1 MSDLQEKPAKKK
13 PGARSQKR
21 VDRKAAR
28 RFFWLLA
35 TGFWLLFLPGCKDD
49 FGAGSTGE
57 LVVPRHKLHDVEHIE
72 MDLYATTRPA
82 TLPTS
87 LPVHESVDLTI
98 EQVRRD
104 ALENNLDLKV
114 QLFDPTLAK
123 EALNAERAKFEAV
136 FTTDLNYARTDSA
149 TASQLNNSQSEFWS
163 LNPAVEIPLRTG
175 GTIRLDAPQ
184 RRSEVEN
191 QFSTLNPA
199 YTSDVDASISIPLLR
214 GFGPDANAQSI
225 RVAFYESQAAQART
239 KLEVIRVLTD
249 VDKTYWLLYASRR
262 ELEVRKKEYDLAN
275 AQLDRARRQVR
286 AGTVAEVEIVRA
298 ESGVAD
304 TVQAIITAENNVRDR
319 QRDLKRII
327 NRADLQMETPTV
339 VVPATV
345 PDATP
350 YKIDPEEMVRRSLDQ
365 RMELLESELQIAADS
380 ANVAA
385 AHNATLP
392 VVSFQYTYGI
402 NGLGG
407 EYNDALSQV
416 NDKRFEDHTAGLHL
430 EVPIGN
436 EAARSR
442 YRAALL
448 RRLQT
453 LATKQQR
460 TLQITQE
467 VYNALDALQ
476 AAWLSIIA
484 AQKRT
489 VLNARLLDVEIRQFE
504 QGLRTTTEVLDAQTK
519 LANAQ
524 SAEIFAITSYQIA
537 QVDLAF
543 ATGTVLGQSRIDWS
557 PARSPRD

>member
-1 MSDLQEKPAKKK
+1 MNK
-13 PGARSQKR
+13 
-21 VDRKAAR
+21 
-28 RFFWLLA
+28 LLVVSA
-35 TGFWLLFLPGCKDD
+35 FTAIFVALPGCKDD

-57 LVVPRHKLHDVEHIE
+57 LVVPQHKLHDVEHIE
-72 MDLYATTRPA
+72 MDRYATTRPA

-87 LPVHESVDLTI
+87 LPVRESVDLTI

-114 QLFDPTLAK
+114 QLFDPTLAR

-249 VDKTYWLLYASRR
+249 VEKTYWLLYASRR

-286 AGTVAEVEIVRA
+286 AGTVAEVEIIRA

-327 NRADLQMETPTV
+327 NRDDLQMETPTV
-339 VVPATV
+339 VVPATI

-385 AHNATLP
+385 AKNATLP

-402 NGLGG
+402 NGLGA

-524 SAEIFAITSYQIA
+524 SAEIVAITSYQIA

-557 PARSPRD
+557 PARSPED